1 MANFKTKG
9 TIGALQIQPDWTIE
23 DDGFGLLT
31 SRVTFVGDATAASSR
46 PKKLDAHPED
56 NRLQCHKSAVTI
68 TAGQKC
74 VVVADYVGLS
84 SGVTTEFQWSFDAAG
99 GSQPIQSHPYFS
111 NKKAPKVNKFL
122 TELGWDFAKGKFDDV
137 SASVYGL
144 QGQRSYIAPEF
155 SLGLVFYT
163 SDKETVKSTMESVGK
178 IADTIKGAEKL
189 VIPGKY
195 EPVSVYHTMPIL
207 VTSAGYEM
215 FANLYKVRVSAR
227 LATGKWNSI
236 IYDGAG
242 SS

>member
-1 MANFKTKG
+1 MGNLITKG
-9 TIGALQIQPDWTIE
+9 SIGALQIQPDWTIE

-68 TAGQKC
+68 TAGKKC

-84 SGVTTEFQWSFDAAG
+84 SGARTDLQWSFDAAG
-99 GSQPIQSHPYFS
+99 GTQPIQSHPYFS
-111 NKKAPKVNKFL
+111 NKKSPKTNKYF
-122 TELGWDFAKGKFDDV
+122 TEMGWDFAKGRFDDV

-163 SDKETVKSTMESVGK
+163 TDKEGLKSLMESVGK
-178 IADTIKGAEKL
+178 ISSTIKGADSL

-207 VTSAGYEM
+207 ITSAGYEM
-215 FANLYKVRVSAR
+215 FAHLYKVRASAR
-227 LATGKWNSI
+227 IATGNWNSI
-236 IYDGAG
+236 IYDPVP
-242 SS
+242 

>member
-1 MANFKTKG
+1 MGNFITKG
-9 TIGALQIQPDWTIE
+9 SIGALQIQPDWTIE

-31 SRVTFVGDATAASSR
+31 SRVTFVGDASAAGSR
-46 PKKLDAHPED
+46 PSKLDAHPED

-68 TAGQKC
+68 TSGKKC
-74 VVVADYVGLS
+74 LVVADYVGLA
-84 SGVTTEFQWSFDAAG
+84 SGARTEYQWSFDAAG

-111 NKKAPKVNKFL
+111 NKKAPKVNKYL
-122 TELGWDFAKGKFDDV
+122 TELGWDFAKGKFDDI

-163 SDKETVKSTMESVGK
+163 SDKETVKANMESVGK
-178 IADTIKGAEKL
+178 ISSTIKGADSL
-189 VIPGKY
+189 VIPGKF

-215 FANLYKVRVSAR
+215 FAHLYKVRVSAR
-227 LATGKWNSI
+227 IATGNWNGI
-236 IYDGAG
+236 IYDPVP
-242 SS
+242 